1 MSGSPSERLRWLL
14 LALSL
19 APCLAVAAVQGTPPL
34 PTGLQKT
41 FEATRSD
48 VASTVDAAWIDAMQ
62 RRLASHLPDA
72 DRRRTLLRRVR
83 AEARLAGLDPQI
95 VLAVIQVESGFRT
108 QAESPA
114 GARGLMQVMPFWK
127 RVLGRADDDLHD
139 PATNLRYGCT
149 ILAYY
154 LRQEHGDLTRALARY
169 HGSRG
174 RTDYPERVMR
184 AWQRH
189 WWLADPRH

>member
-1 MSGSPSERLRWLL
+1 MSGWPTERLAGLL

-19 APCLAVAAVQGTPPL
+19 VPSATASAAEGAPAAPAPLQRTLDATRTATPSAAADAWVAALAP
-34 PTGLQKT
+34 
-41 FEATRSD
+41 
-48 VASTVDAAWIDAMQ
+48 
-62 RRLASHLPDA
+62 RLASRLPDA
-72 DRRRTLLRRVR
+72 HRRRALLRRVR
-83 AEARLAGLDPQI
+83 AEARLAGLDPRI
-95 VLAVIQVESGFRT
+95 ILAVIQVESGFRAD
-108 QAESPA
+108 AESPA

-189 WWLADPRH
+189 WWLADHRH

>member
-1 MSGSPSERLRWLL
+1 VSGWPTERLAGLL

-19 APCLAVAAVQGTPPL
+19 VPSAATSAAEGAPAAPAPLQRTLDATRTATPSAAADAWVAALAP
-34 PTGLQKT
+34 
-41 FEATRSD
+41 
-48 VASTVDAAWIDAMQ
+48 
-62 RRLASHLPDA
+62 RLASRLPDA
-72 DRRRTLLRRVR
+72 HRRRALLRRVR
-83 AEARLAGLDPQI
+83 AEARLAGLDPRI
-95 VLAVIQVESGFRT
+95 ILAVIQVESGFRAD
-108 QAESPA
+108 AESPA

-127 RVLGRADDDLHD
+127 AVLGRADDDLHD

-169 HGSRG
+169 NGSRG

-189 WWLADPRH
+189 WWLADQRH